1 MNKKRIY
8 IVAIMAFL
16 IISLFNINALHAQVT
31 IGANAEPEKFS
42 ILQLENAAGT
52 EKGFRLPRLSQA
64 QCQTLKNAVAGK
76 QPANGLVVYNTDTN
90 TIQYWN
96 GTDWIPIDYKNIEIE
111 AENGVKF
118 RNSTNPYGGIELGG
132 DLNNT
137 TGTTVNMGTN
147 SLGFPVPASNPG
159 STFTIS
165 SSSDFIVT
173 NEKVGIGTSSP
184 NVKLEVNSTTGGALR
199 ISGSGEAP
207 DYLLT
212 SDALGNATWQPLK
225 PLSSVV
231 MGTIYDNFSF
241 NKSQGQPD
249 PKISDNMTLGKGK
262 WLIMG
267 KFTATRTTKDTAS
280 KVLYTYVALKYRNA
294 SNQEVTATIVGS
306 LPEQDA
312 YGSSNLLY
320 STPQFFYYVELDSP
334 RTFYIT
340 AGTSASESPHNTD
353 NRTTTEYGGSHF
365 YALRI
370 DNKN

>member
-8 IVAIMAFL
+8 IVIIMAFF
-16 IISLFNINALHAQVT
+16 IISLLNINTLHAQVT
-31 IGANAEPEKFS
+31 IGANTEPEEFS
-42 ILQLENAAGT
+42 ILQLENVAGA

-64 QCQTLKNAVAGK
+64 QCQTLKSAVTGK

-96 GTDWIPIDYKNIEIE
+96 GTDWIPIDYKNIEIV

-118 RNSTNPYGGIELGG
+118 RNSANPYGGIELGG

-137 TGTTVNMGTN
+137 AGTTVSMGTN
-147 SLGFPVPASNPG
+147 SLSFPVPVSNPG

-165 SSSDFIVT
+165 SANDFIVT
-173 NEKVGIGTSSP
+173 NEKIGIGTSSP
-184 NVKLEVNSTTGGALR
+184 NVKLEVNSATEGALR

-212 SDALGNATWQPLK
+212 SDANGNATWQPLK
-225 PLSSVV
+225 PLSSIV
-231 MGTIYDNFSF
+231 MGNIYNNYSF
-241 NKSQGQPD
+241 NKSQGQDD
-249 PKISDNMTLGKGK
+249 PRISDNMTLGKGK

-280 KVLYTYVALKYRNA
+280 KVLYTYVALKYRD
-294 SNQEVTATIVGS
+294 SFNQEVTATIVGS

-312 YGSSNLLY
+312 YNSGLLY
-320 STPQFFYYVELDSP
+320 STPQFFYYVELDNP